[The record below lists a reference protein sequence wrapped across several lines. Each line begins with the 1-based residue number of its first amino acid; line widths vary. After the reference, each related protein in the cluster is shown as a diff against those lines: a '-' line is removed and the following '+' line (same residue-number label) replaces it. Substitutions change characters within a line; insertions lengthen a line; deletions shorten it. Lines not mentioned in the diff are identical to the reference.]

1 MNGNRKCGR
10 HFTVYRPRQCYGMA
24 SVSGRSFFRQGLYN
38 RPPADLE
45 CGRVEPGLT
54 IAGQFLQATRRTGL
68 DLGSAKTIDAVGTS
82 ETLKH
87 GICRAEYDM
96 GPSLSN
102 FIAFMD
108 SDQHDPLRLSVRNK
122 KLTQLLYIGETG
134 ELPQNFNRLDW
145 FGTTLSRM
153 HDPLIRQRYSTD
165 QIKEIAHSLTKMIY
179 PDIRVSQN
187 SFYPQNAAGKA

>member
-1 MNGNRKCGR
+1 
-10 HFTVYRPRQCYGMA
+10 MA
-24 SVSGRSFFRQGLYN
+24 GLNPDLLSQVNSCKLPEELASTSF
-38 RPPADLE
+38 
-45 CGRVEPGLT
+45 
-54 IAGQFLQATRRTGL
+54 
-68 DLGSAKTIDAVGTS
+68 AKTIDAVGTP

-102 FIAFMD
+102 FIAFTD
-108 SDQHDPLRLSVRNK
+108 SAQHDPLKMNIRNRRII
-122 KLTQLLYIGETG
+122 QLLYICEKG

-187 SFYPQNAAGKA
+187 SFTHKTRQELRNNVDSLCKTATDDTGYTRRAVPSLPQGRVKRTPSF

>member
-1 MNGNRKCGR
+1 MNPDLLSQDNSCKL
-10 HFTVYRPRQCYGMA
+10 PEEMA
-24 SVSGRSFFRQGLYN
+24 STSF
-38 RPPADLE
+38 
-45 CGRVEPGLT
+45 
-54 IAGQFLQATRRTGL
+54 
-68 DLGSAKTIDAVGTS
+68 AKTIDAVGTS

-102 FIAFMD
+102 CIAFMD

-187 SFYPQNAAGKA
+187 SFTHKTRQERRNNVDSLCKTATDDTGYTRRAVPAQRQGRVKRMPSL

>member
-1 MNGNRKCGR
+1 MNPDLLSQVNSCKL
-10 HFTVYRPRQCYGMA
+10 PEELA
-24 SVSGRSFFRQGLYN
+24 STSF
-38 RPPADLE
+38 
-45 CGRVEPGLT
+45 
-54 IAGQFLQATRRTGL
+54 
-68 DLGSAKTIDAVGTS
+68 AKTIDAVGTS

-187 SFYPQNAAGKA
+187 SFTHKTRQERRNNVDSLCKTATDDTGYTRRAVPAQRQGRVKRIPSL